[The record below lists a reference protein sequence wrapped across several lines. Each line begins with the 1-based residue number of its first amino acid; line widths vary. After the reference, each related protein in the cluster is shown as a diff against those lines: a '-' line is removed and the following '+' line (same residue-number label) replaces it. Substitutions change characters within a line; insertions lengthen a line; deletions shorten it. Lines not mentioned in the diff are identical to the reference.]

1 MPRDELW
8 ALTEDAAILR
18 VVFKYS
24 DKIITFLPPDSIEP
38 EALQQLKN
46 TSESPVL
53 AHHLAVMPDCHFG
66 KGSTVGSVIPTS
78 GGIIPAAVGVDIGC
92 GMIAVETIFTA
103 GQLPDNLKTIEAGI
117 ERRIPLGAGA
127 KNNKIT
133 PSAEPRIERLE
144 VESQGV
150 NYSQYSDWHAQ
161 FGTLGSGNHFI
172 EVCLDESGKVW
183 LVLHSGSRGVGNK
196 IASRHIKIAQRMME
210 VQNIPLKDRDLAY
223 LPEGTKEFND
233 YMRDLL
239 WAQDFALANREEMM
253 DRAMTELSFTM
264 YKEAGHEL
272 EMEKQR
278 INCHHNFTQMEHH
291 FGKDMWITRKGAI
304 QMKQGQLGVIP
315 GSMGTRSYVVSGLEN
330 PLSYHSAPHGAGRR
344 MSRAK
349 ARKQFTMEDLKKS
362 MEGVSA
368 RLRPELID
376 EIPGAYK
383 DIDEVMENSK
393 ELVRIEHALKQIV
406 NVKGD

>member
-1 MPRDELW
+1 
-8 ALTEDAAILR
+8 
-18 VVFKYS
+18 VFKYS
-24 DKIITFLPPDSIEP
+24 DKIITFLPPNTIEP

-92 GMIAVETIFTA
+92 GIIAVETIFTA
-103 GQLPDNLKTIEAGI
+103 SQLPDNLKTIETGI

-133 PSAEPRIERLE
+133 PSAETRIERLE
-144 VESQGV
+144 AESQDV
-150 NYSQYSDWHAQ
+150 NYSQYSNWHAQ
-161 FGTLGSGNHFI
+161 LGTLGSGNHFI
-172 EVCLDESGKVW
+172 EVCLDESDNVW
-183 LVLHSGSRGVGNK
+183 LVLHSGSRGVGNQ
-196 IASRHIKIAQRMME
+196 IASRHIKIAQKMME
-210 VQNIPLKDRDLAY
+210 VRKIPLKDRDLAY
-223 LPEGTKEFND
+223 LPEGTKEFNE
-233 YMRDLL
+233 YMRDLH

-264 YKEAGHEL
+264 YKETGHEQG
-272 EMEKQR
+272 MEKQR

-315 GSMGTRSYVVSGLEN
+315 GSMGTRSYIVSGLEN

-344 MSRAK
+344 MSRTK
-349 ARKQFTMEDLKKS
+349 ARKQFTMDDLKKA